1 MPYPGTEPA
10 VWQRPSATTALQGD
24 IALPETIVGANND
37 M

>member
-1 MPYPGTEPA
+1 VATA
-10 VWQRPSATTALQGD
+10 VSTTALQGD